1 MTSIF
6 HVTYL
11 CCVESLSI
19 HNLLSE
25 ESAPPCSS
33 TMTVAMCL
41 ALIINPLIIN
51 QHSLLT
57 SVTPAV
63 CRDGYLSHSVIMWLQ
78 KQQAISMPLS
88 LKHFVLLAT
97 DYFYNI
103 YGSAASLQDIMS
115 CKITVSLCWR
125 ISSGAVSFPWL
136 LCGSECFEL
145 LNLHPAL
152 VWGRFIISLMML
164 MWILGGWGQLASAFL

>member
-1 MTSIF
+1 MSGWGWSWESEPDGSLTSSHNAFPDISSHSVWFGHSFSYSCSTLPWRFRFYWCCGDSPSKVTSIF

-63 CRDGYLSHSVIMWLQ
+63 CRNGYLSHSVIMWLQ

-97 DYFYNI
+97 DY
-103 YGSAASLQDIMS
+103 L
-115 CKITVSLCWR
+115 
-125 ISSGAVSFPWL
+125 
-136 LCGSECFEL
+136 
-145 LNLHPAL
+145 
-152 VWGRFIISLMML
+152 
-164 MWILGGWGQLASAFL
+164 